1 MRRGFMEKKMNIL
14 AGLAVL
20 FMVCAVIQ
28 IAEPAAAAKVTDKA
42 FKVDQGTKYFY
53 TGQSGPM
60 KMSWKTYLYV
70 PSNKRKIFQT
80 FYVKDNG
87 RYSGHWVVSWHEII
101 TLQKIS
107 KTKMKITDYSDSEL
121 GPGTTVTYKNTKLST
136 RKYYWYVYRPA
147 MLRNLS

>member
-1 MRRGFMEKKMNIL
+1 MNIL

-20 FMVCAVIQ
+20 FMVCAIIQ
-28 IAEPAAAAKVTDKA
+28 VAEPAAAAIPDKA

-53 TGQSGPM
+53 SGQSGPM
-60 KMSWKTYLYV
+60 KMSWKTYLYL

-101 TLQKIS
+101 TLQKVT
-107 KTKMKITDYSDSEL
+107 KTKMKITDYTDNEL
-121 GPGTTVTYKNTKLST
+121 HPGTTVTYKKTKLST

-147 MLRNLS
+147 MLRNLG